1 MYIVRIYLPDLILFK
16 MNVEI
21 GKLRQRD
28 IFCPLY
34 LFIVPLVLK
43 KQGFCIC
50 IIQKHLKLV
59 LLGKI
64 ADILISYS
72 TKLAKILP
80 QDKAFN
86 IFFSCLTKVC
96 PFPLCILLRS
106 CGIWKCPF
114 ALKYRLSSGHLRD
127 CTESSPSI
135 ISRISFF
142 VLSAEVMVPFTFS
155 NPLWKKNFSS
165 KTPRGVCTYLPLMA
179 RDTVDS

>member
-114 ALKYRLSSGHLRD
+114 ALKYRQSSDHLKD
-127 CTESSPSI
+127 YMNLLLQLFLGL
-135 ISRISFF
+135 FF
-142 VLSAEVMVPFTFS
+142 LYFQLKS
-155 NPLWKKNFSS
+155 
-165 KTPRGVCTYLPLMA
+165 
-179 RDTVDS
+179 